1 MRHFEDFA
9 LDERTGEL
17 YRAGERLHVTGKAVD
32 LLRVLSERP
41 GELMTR
47 QELRERLWPDNTF
60 VDFDN
65 NLNVAV
71 RRLRQVLDDSA
82 TAPRFVETLPRRGLR
97 FIPALV
103 PPLATPAPG
112 RPARPGRGLTLAGL
126 LTAAALTGVGDHAAR
141 LDPDRPPA
149 IAIQGFR
156 NLSGVAS
163 DDYVSEGLRA
173 ELTVALAARDRP
185 AIQVV
190 ADGES
195 SAPFV
200 VRGTSRRDASGL
212 YVTAELVDRRTN
224 AYVWGES
231 YVCPREDLF
240 AIQRQ
245 VAAKIGERVT
255 AALGPPSGR
264 R

>member
-17 YRAGERLHVTGKAVD
+17 YRCGERLTVAGKAVE
-32 LLRVLSERP
+32 LLIVLSERP
-41 GELMTR
+41 GGLVTR
-47 QELRERLWPDNTF
+47 QELRGRLWPDNTF

-71 RRLRQVLDDSA
+71 RRLRQVLNDSA
-82 TAPRFVETLPRRGLR
+82 TAPRYIETLPRRGLR

-103 PPLATPAPG
+103 PPPAAPAPEPRSPAG
-112 RPARPGRGLTLAGL
+112 RAVALAGL
-126 LTAAALTGVGDHAAR
+126 CLAAALTAAGGHW
-141 LDPDRPPA
+141 LPPQAASPRA

-156 NLSGVAS
+156 NLSGVAA
-163 DDYVSEGLRA
+163 DDHVSEGLRA
-173 ELTVALAARDRP
+173 ELAAVLTAPNRP
-185 AIQVV
+185 ALRVV
-190 ADGES
+190 TGEDT
-195 SAPFV
+195 SALFA

-212 YVTAELVDRRTN
+212 YVTAELVDLRTN

-231 YVCPREDLF
+231 YVCPRADLF

-245 VAAKIGERVT
+245 VAAKIGERVA
-255 AALGPPSGR
+255 AALQAPVGD
-264 R
+264 